1 MNARTARL
9 YIVEFSGAAHFGLV
23 REEFDF
29 LAHNG
34 NERNDFADNTIFPK
48 VSNFL
53 DDVQKIVH
61 NYLDLQQSR

>member
-1 MNARTARL
+1 
-9 YIVEFSGAAHFGLV
+9 VDSFGAAHFRLV
-23 REEFDF
+23 REEYDF